1 MNVKSNC
8 IHQKLIAKVFVVS
21 LHKLLVKAFAI
32 ALIIFTSLVT
42 TSERSVATSDFYCL
56 LPAGTGYQLSWKNS
70 KDLNWGNPSLLT
82 TPGSWVYLTSEATWR
97 GMAGQTKYAL
107 HQTQLKEIA
116 IKPVPPSG
124 CASLNEDLSY
134 LSNTTTTSTSTAA
147 PTTTTTSTTAAPTT
161 TTTSTT
167 AAPITTTTSTTAAPT
182 TTTSAAPTLTTTT
195 TTASAARSCST
206 GYSSNRYYNGSW
218 FNFSSNAVVASMI
231 ASKEMQRI
239 FTTNENSV
247 SLAIPVR
254 QFAIACVSPS
264 FSIQSTGT
272 RGLYLVGSG
281 WDDAGFQSY
290 SLVSLTNAY
299 LSANYIYPTTTT
311 TSLPTSTSIEIT
323 QPTIVESTTS
333 TSTTN
338 AIPNTSSVG
347 PSSNTPKTS
356 SNKCVGVC
364 YGVTSPVNGL
374 PRNTFVPGYT
384 TKKGKKVQPF
394 TRSSP
399 KSSGKSSGKNGK

>member
-1 MNVKSNC
+1 MNSNYAVDYRYV
-8 IHQKLIAKVFVVS
+8 AKVFVDN
-21 LHKLLVKAFAI
+21 LRNMRLKAFVI
-32 ALIIFTSLVT
+32 ASVIFASFVSA
-42 TSERSVATSDFYCL
+42 SERSVATSDFYCL

-134 LSNTTTTSTSTAA
+134 LSV
-147 PTTTTTSTTAAPTT
+147 TTTTSTTTAVP
-161 TTTSTT
+161 TSTT
-167 AAPITTTTSTTAAPT
+167 AASTTTTTTAAST
-182 TTTSAAPTLTTTT
+182 TTTTTTAAPTLTTTT
-195 TTASAARSCST
+195 TTASATRSCST

-247 SLAIPVR
+247 SLAIPIR

-290 SLVSLTNAY
+290 TLVSLTNAY

-311 TSLPTSTSIEIT
+311 TSPTTSTSIATT
-323 QPTIVESTTS
+323 QSTIIESNTS
-333 TSTTN
+333 TSTTI
-338 AIPNTSSVG
+338 AIPNIASVG
-347 PSSNTPKTS
+347 PSSNSPKATS
-356 SNKCVGVC
+356 KKCVGVC
-364 YGVTSPVNGL
+364 YGVPSQTNGL

-384 TKKGKKVQPF
+384 TKNGKKVQPY
-394 TRSSP
+394 TKSVP
-399 KSSGKSSGKNGK
+399 KSSGKSSGKKGK

>member
-1 MNVKSNC
+1 MR
-8 IHQKLIAKVFVVS
+8 L
-21 LHKLLVKAFAI
+21 KAFVI
-32 ALIIFTSLVT
+32 ASVIFASFVSA
-42 TSERSVATSDFYCL
+42 SERSAATSDFYCL

-116 IKPVPPSG
+116 IKPPPSSG

-134 LSNTTTTSTSTAA
+134 LSVTTTTST
-147 PTTTTTSTTAAPTT
+147 TTAAPTT
-161 TTTSTT
+161 TTT
-167 AAPITTTTSTTAAPT
+167 APT
-182 TTTSAAPTLTTTT
+182 TTTTAPTTTTTTTVPTTTT
-195 TTASAARSCST
+195 TTAPTSTTTTSSAARSCLT
-206 GYSSNRYYNGSW
+206 GYSSNRYFNGSW

-264 FSIQSTGT
+264 FSIQSTGI

-311 TSLPTSTSIEIT
+311 TSPPTSTSIATT
-323 QPTIVESTTS
+323 QSTIIESNTS
-333 TSTTN
+333 TSTTIV
-338 AIPNTSSVG
+338 IPNIASVG
-347 PSSNTPKTS
+347 PSSNSPKTT

-364 YGVTSPVNGL
+364 YGVPSKTNGL

-384 TKKGKKVQPF
+384 TKKGIKVQPY
-394 TRSSP
+394 TKSSP
-399 KSSGKSSGKNGK
+399 KSSGKSSGKKGK